1 MAEKAL
7 FAKGFMLEENLNRP
21 QDAVMVYRQFL
32 KKYPKT
38 ELSESVEWLLKNIEN
53 NGKLAKELIEK
64 IEKE

>member
-1 MAEKAL
+1 
-7 FAKGFMLEENLNRP
+7 MLEENLNRP